1 MVFRLSTAVYIYK
14 FRLLIIRCILIRVE
28 AKVEA
33 LLLTLDVIAI
43 ILLSRGVKRVSVSN
57 KPEDLGWFAYSE
69 RNINRNKK

>member
-1 MVFRLSTAVYIYK
+1 
-14 FRLLIIRCILIRVE
+14 
-28 AKVEA
+28 VEA

-43 ILLSRGVKRVSVSN
+43 ILLSLGVKRVLVSN